1 MKKKIKW
8 FGQYFVNILISTENI
23 QLFKKYYEILDS
35 LQNKELHK
43 EIIKSTIKSVLKNA
57 TTTCDTLSS
66 ENKAKENLKNLGLWL
81 SEYKISKDRPIL
93 AKDLD
98 FKTLIINSCENGNLG
113 LVVTFISYVFKYA
126 SSSKVFKSTNP
137 WICSILNLMAELN
150 ANPIVEQGVKN
161 EIKNL
166 FKNLKADINTWPINK
181 ELEKCNIKVNS
192 PYYGQEVDKEFI
204 NKRIKDNALADYI
217 NNLLGIFNSDPNI
230 NNNVNQRSNQ
240 RKSSNNNSNIN

>member
-1 MKKKIKW
+1 M
-8 FGQYFVNILISTENI
+8 
-23 QLFKKYYEILDS
+23 
-35 LQNKELHK
+35 
-43 EIIKSTIKSVLKNA
+43 
-57 TTTCDTLSS
+57 
-66 ENKAKENLKNLGLWL
+66 
-81 SEYKISKDRPIL
+81 
-93 AKDLD
+93 
-98 FKTLIINSCENGNLG
+98 G

-192 PYYGQEVDKEFI
+192 PYYGYLIQI
-204 NKRIKDNALADYI
+204 RILI
-217 NNLLGIFNSDPNI
+217 IM
-230 NNNVNQRSNQ
+230 
-240 RKSSNNNSNIN
+240 